1 MSRRQPHRS
10 GAYALGRRTAVL
22 DRGRLLQLGRREE
35 VFNSPANDLVAAI
48 VGFEN
53 RLTGIVEASDGKST
67 RVAIGALALPVS
79 GNFPVG
85 LRVTLCIRANAVRVT
100 PVVPA
105 PESPFRFDGKI
116 REIFSAREHH
126 RMVIDCP
133 GFELVGSV
141 ERAPGQFCGLSEG
154 VAVTVSLA
162 PSAIHVI

>member
-1 MSRRQPHRS
+1 M
-10 GAYALGRRTAVL
+10 
-22 DRGRLLQLGRREE
+22 QLGSREE

-48 VGFEN
+48 VGCEN

-67 RVAIGALALPVS
+67 GVVIGALAIPVS

-85 LRVTLCIRANAVRVT
+85 SRVNLCIRANAVRVM
-100 PVVPA
+100 PAVPA
-105 PESPFRFDGKI
+105 PGSPFRFDGKI

-154 VAVTVSLA
+154 VAVTVSLE